1 MIELEVTKT
10 TCEHGASIFTA
21 APSEI
26 CLGGMDA
33 SGVDTLHVTVPDDW
47 GDCVV
52 RCTFIPHR
60 RRPVAVLLDAAGCV
74 QITRAITDR
83 ADRGVLVIDAAK
95 DGYAAYTGDISW
107 TAYRHSAAG
116 GAAPADVQDVYAQMA
131 VLVDDIK
138 SAVGRVVRFDVSVP
152 DNGDDPAVTCTA
164 TYAELHAMLTAG
176 EPFVALC
183 TMIPKPVTDD
193 IGDGYEYHILNRYQ
207 YVFGGRTMWG
217 SEDGQDLISFGFLSG
232 SQSSIDAFSITV
244 TPDNTCKYQI
254 RLS

>member
-10 TCEHGASIFTA
+10 TCEHGATIFTA
-21 APSEI
+21 APAEI

-138 SAVGRVVRFDVSVP
+138 STVGRVVRFDVSVP
-152 DNGDDPAVTCTA
+152 DNGDNPAVTCTA

-176 EPFVALC
+176 DPFVALC
-183 TMIPKPVTDD
+183 TISEPVTDD
-193 IGDGYEYHILNRYQ
+193 IGDGYKCYTLNHYQ

-217 SEDGQDLISFGFLSG
+217 SEEGQDFISFGFLSG
-232 SQSSIDAFSITV
+232 SQSNIDAFSITV

>member
-1 MIELEVTKT
+1 MIGLEVTKT
-10 TCEHGASIFTA
+10 TCEHGATIFTA
-21 APSEI
+21 APAEI

-95 DGYAAYTGDISW
+95 DGYAAYTADISW

-131 VLVDDIK
+131 ALMDDIR
-138 SAVGRVVRFDVSVP
+138 STVGKVVRFDVSP
-152 DNGDDPAVTCTA
+152 STDGDDPVVTCTV
-164 TYAELHAMLTAG
+164 TYVELRTMLEAG

-183 TMIPKPVTDD
+183 TMIPEPVTDD
-193 IGDGYEYHILNRYQ
+193 VGDGYECYTLNHYQ

-217 SEDGQDLISFGFLSG
+217 SEEGQDFISFGFLSG
-232 SQSSIDAFSITV
+232 SQSSIYAFSITV
-244 TPDNTCKYQI
+244 APDNTCKFQA
-254 RLS
+254 RAS

>member
-10 TCEHGASIFTA
+10 TCEHGATIFTV
-21 APSEI
+21 APSDI

-52 RCTFIPHR
+52 RCTFIPRR
-60 RRPVAVLLDAAGCV
+60 RRPVAVLLDDNGCV
-74 QITRAITDR
+74 QITRAVTDR

-95 DGYAAYTGDISW
+95 DGYAAYTADIPW

-116 GAAPADVQDVYAQMA
+116 GAVPADVPDVYAQMA
-131 VLVDDIK
+131 TLVDDIK
-138 SAVGRVVRFDVSVP
+138 STVGKVVRFDVSP
-152 DNGDDPAVTCTA
+152 ATDGDDPTVTCTT

-183 TMIPKPVTDD
+183 TMIPEPATDD
-193 IGDGYEYHILNRYQ
+193 VGDGYECRILNRYQ

-217 SEDGQDLISFGFLSG
+217 SEEGQDFISFGFINAMDSYRE
-232 SQSSIDAFSITV
+232 AFSIVV
-244 TPDNTCKYQI
+244 TPDNTCKVQVHA
-254 RLS
+254 S